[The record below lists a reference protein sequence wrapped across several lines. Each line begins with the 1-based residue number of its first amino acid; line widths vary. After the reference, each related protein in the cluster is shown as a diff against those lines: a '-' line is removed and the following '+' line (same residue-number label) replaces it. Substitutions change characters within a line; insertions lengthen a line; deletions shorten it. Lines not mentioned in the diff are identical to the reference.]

1 MLSTTMP
8 LSPAQAQTQANVDA
22 STSASSVGIGIGIG
36 IGCASGNSPKSEPFA
51 TLSPDQTK
59 AMSDDASENNGVP
72 KSGKDGIGTSGNGSG
87 GGNGNSGTANAD
99 GQQSSSAVGAV
110 STPMLRQNSSSSINS
125 CLVASPNNT
134 SEHSN
139 SSNVSAV
146 AALAQMGDSD
156 LVQQQDEH
164 SKKKK
169 TIVKDED
176 AEKAS
181 NKAKCL
187 GSGAGSGSGSLSAA
201 SVAIKEEP
209 ADVLTSLVN
218 VKKEENH
225 SPNMS
230 PVGFGSIGGPSGNAQ
245 ESAVAT
251 VKMELNVGSSSSE
264 KTTSALSTDEL
275 GGMGGVGCNQL
286 SSDLMNETS
295 NTTPGSSGVALNISA
310 PHANATSG
318 GPGCGVGVGMGNL
331 MTGNGGTSI
340 GVGVGNC
347 LDYMQQQ
354 NHIFVFSTQLA
365 NKGAES
371 VLSGQF
377 QTIIAYHCTQPATKS
392 FLEDFFMK
400 NPMKMNKLQRQSSL
414 GMPWMG
420 IVPGITATGPNLV
433 SKLSQQSTPQSK
445 SSGSLQKSQ
454 PQFNQ
459 ADNSKRNS
467 MNAPGST
474 FADQPD
480 NLNENDLMCWETGVG
495 AVAGGTGSGSG
506 SNARNNIESC
516 NGPNESQAIK
526 LLEAAGVDLGQ
537 GKSNDL
543 NLSHENNIIS
553 LQGVKVPDENL
564 TPQQR
569 QHREEQLA
577 KIKKMNQFLFPEN
590 DNGSGANQIMG
601 NQLSKLPTDMMMSIP
616 GGGSAG
622 AGSPIV
628 NPQMRHMHLPGN
640 MKPEHI
646 TGSGLSEDVLLA
658 GDAMSEMG
666 TAMCNSGQK
675 NSLQCGPAP
684 GATPVTGAGSINVNM
699 QCPNSGAPNGNLI
712 ANSSDLLGNQFGN
725 PNCGIGIIGNGPDMS
740 KGMPNQL
747 QDGLSQAP
755 QAGMAQMEWSK
766 IQQQFFEERLKGGK
780 ARPGAGPSGPPVAQ
794 PHQQSAGSNQVR
806 NSLQGPPPPYHSTQ
820 RSASVPIATQS
831 PNPSS
836 PNNLSLPSP
845 RTTGAALGLPANSP
859 SMDGPGSVPVSTT
872 AAAAVAAAAVA
883 TSQAN
888 TMAVHSGSKN
898 CFQTDAASPS
908 NQNSNPNRNR
918 SSGTSGVLNHHLN
931 SNPSTPLSHLSPK
944 ELESFN
950 QPNSNSGDN
959 MKNRRPSPHRPRSP
973 GNCLIEANME
983 TRFAASS
990 PGVNFNPH
998 PHMQSNTNTAL
1009 NAYKVSSSNIAMER
1023 QNSGPGGQVQFN
1035 RRSDNIPLNPNS
1047 GNRPPPNKMAQNFDP
1062 ISSLAQMSQQL
1073 TSCVSSMGSPAGA
1086 GGMNM
1091 MGGAGPGSG
1100 PVDMNIEHGIGMM
1113 SGIDPTGMDAM
1124 NAQNSCHPMNPLMNP
1139 MGQRMLNPK
1148 MCIPGAPPGFNP
1160 NSPNGVIREGL
1171 GPGPGTGPIPSQGNA
1186 PNFHGI
1192 LPPGARLMGR
1202 MPVNFGSNFNPNIQ
1216 VKASTPNTI
1225 QYMPVR
1231 PQNANNNNNNGVG
1244 NIRMPPS
1251 LEFLQRYANPQLSA
1265 GGNGPPTICPP
1276 LGSDGGMMVGPG
1288 AGPMLMNTSSEQQ
1301 QLQQQNKMANNPGN
1315 PGNGMGFFQN
1325 CNQLSVMDDEGT
1337 LAGHD
1342 MGMGIGQQSM
1352 IRGMRPHG
1360 MRQHGMGPRLQAPV
1374 GNLINRQQIQFA
1386 HTPDGQLDCGG
1397 DPTAIFNNAPCN
1409 SSGPGP
1415 GPGMFSAS
1423 QQSNQTKPQHLKS
1436 MPSGMCQN
1444 PTGVGVGPAAGQ
1456 GQIQAQMQGQ
1466 SVIGPSNNNIMSAAG
1481 NSTANGAT
1489 SVNFVGPSSNDLK
1502 YAQQYHS
1509 FQQQLYATNTRSQQQ
1524 QQMQQ
1529 QQGNMIAMPPNLSP
1543 NPAFFVNK

>member
-8 LSPAQAQTQANVDA
+8 PSPAQAQTQANVDA
-22 STSASSVGIGIGIG
+22 STSASSVGIGIG
-36 IGCASGNSPKSEPFA
+36 CATGNSPKSEPFS
-51 TLSPDQTK
+51 TRSPGKDLTK
-59 AMSDDASENNGVP
+59 AMSDDASEKNGVP
-72 KSGKDGIGTSGNGSG
+72 KNGKDGIGASGSA
-87 GGNGNSGTANAD
+87 GGNSNSGTGPAD
-99 GQQSSSAVGAV
+99 GQPSSAVGAV

-146 AALAQMGDSD
+146 AALAQMGESD

-169 TIVKDED
+169 IIVKDED
-176 AEKAS
+176 AEKVS
-181 NKAKCL
+181 NKAKSL
-187 GSGAGSGSGSLSAA
+187 GSGAGSGSGSGSGLTATL
-201 SVAIKEEP
+201 AIKEEP

-230 PVGFGSIGGPSGNAQ
+230 PVGFGSIGGPSGNLQ
-245 ESAVAT
+245 ESAVTT

-264 KTTSALSTDEL
+264 KTNTSLSTDEL
-275 GGMGGVGCNQL
+275 GGMGGVACNKL
-286 SSDLMNETS
+286 NCDIMSETT
-295 NTTPGSSGVALNISA
+295 NNTPGSSGVASNMSA
-310 PHANATSG
+310 PHAPNATAG
-318 GPGCGVGVGMGNL
+318 GNL
-331 MTGNGGTSI
+331 MTGNGGSSI
-340 GVGVGNC
+340 GAGVGNC

-420 IVPGITATGPNLV
+420 IVPGIAATGPNLV
-433 SKLSQQSTPQSK
+433 KLSQQSTQQSK
-445 SSGSLQKSQ
+445 STGSLQKSQ
-454 PQFNQ
+454 AQFNQ
-459 ADNSKRNS
+459 ADNCKRNA
-467 MNAPGST
+467 MNAPTST
-474 FADQPD
+474 FSDQPD
-480 NLNENDLMCWETGVG
+480 NLNENDLMCWETGAG
-495 AVAGGTGSGSG
+495 AGAGGSGSG
-506 SNARNNIESC
+506 SGPNGRNNIDSC
-516 NGPNESQAIK
+516 NGSNESQAIK

-537 GKSNDL
+537 GKCNDL

-590 DNGSGANQIMG
+590 DNASGANQIMG
-601 NQLSKLPTDMMMSIP
+601 NQLSKLPTDMIMSMP
-616 GGGSAG
+616 SAGSAG
-622 AGSPIV
+622 TGPPIV
-628 NPQMRHMHLPGN
+628 NPQMRHMHMSGN
-640 MKPEHI
+640 IKPEHI
-646 TGSGLSEDVLLA
+646 TGSGLSEEVLLP
-658 GDAMSEMG
+658 GDVMTDMGSTMSS
-666 TAMCNSGQK
+666 SGQK
-675 NSLQCGPAP
+675 HSLQGGPAP

-699 QCPNSGAPNGNLI
+699 QCPNSGATNGNLM
-712 ANSSDLLGNQFGN
+712 ANSSDLLGPFGN
-725 PNCGIGIIGNGPDMS
+725 PNCGIGIIGSGPEMS

-747 QDGLSQAP
+747 LDGLSQAP

-766 IQQQFFEERLKGGK
+766 IQQQFFEDRLKGGK
-780 ARPGAGPSGPPVAQ
+780 ARPGAGPSGPLVAQ
-794 PHQQSAGSNQVR
+794 PHQQSAGCNQVR

-845 RTTGAALGLPANSP
+845 RTTGAAMGLPANSP
-859 SMDGPGSVPVSTT
+859 SMEGPGSVPVSSTT
-872 AAAAVAAAAVA
+872 SAAVAAAAVA

-888 TMAVHSGSKN
+888 TISVHSGSKN

-908 NQNSNPNRNR
+908 NVNSNPNRNR
-918 SSGTSGVLNHHLN
+918 SSGTSGVLNHHLS
-931 SNPSTPLSHLSPK
+931 SNPSTPLSHQSPK
-944 ELESFN
+944 ELDSFN

-959 MKNRRPSPHRPRSP
+959 IKNRRPSPHRPRSP
-973 GNCLIEANME
+973 GTCLIEANME

-990 PGVNFNPH
+990 PGVSFNPH

-1023 QNSGPGGQVQFN
+1023 QNSVPGGQVQFN

-1062 ISSLAQMSQQL
+1062 ITSLAQMSQQL
-1073 TSCVSSMGSPAGA
+1073 TSCVSGMGSPAGA

-1091 MGGAGPGSG
+1091 MGGAGPGTGS
-1100 PVDMNIEHGIGMM
+1100 VDMNIEHGIM
-1113 SGIDPTGMDAM
+1113 SGIDSTGMDAI
-1124 NAQNSCHPMNPLMNP
+1124 NAQNSCHPMSSLMNP

-1160 NSPNGVIREGL
+1160 NSPNGAMRDGL
-1171 GPGPGTGPIPSQGNA
+1171 GPGPGPGLGTGPISSQGNA
-1186 PNFHGI
+1186 QNFHGI

-1231 PQNANNNNNNGVG
+1231 PQNANNNNNNGVS
-1244 NIRMPPS
+1244 NVRMPPS
-1251 LEFLQRYANPQLSA
+1251 LEFLQRYANPQLA
-1265 GGNGPPTICPP
+1265 PGGNGPPSICPP
-1276 LGSDGGMMVGPG
+1276 LGSDGGMMVAPG
-1288 AGPMLMNTSSEQQ
+1288 AGPMLMNTSAEQQ
-1301 QLQQQNKMANNPGN
+1301 QLQQQTKMANNPGN

-1325 CNQLSVMDDEGT
+1325 CNHLSVMDDEGA

-1342 MGMGIGQQSM
+1342 MGMGIGQQTM

-1374 GNLINRQQIQFA
+1374 GNLINRQQIQFT

-1397 DPTAIFNNAPCN
+1397 DPTTIFNNAPCN

-1415 GPGMFSAS
+1415 GSGMFSAS
-1423 QQSNQTKPQHLKS
+1423 QQTNQTKPQHLKS

-1444 PTGVGVGPAAGQ
+1444 PTGAGVSVGPAAG
-1456 GQIQAQMQGQ
+1456 QGQ

-1481 NSTANGAT
+1481 NSTSNGAPG
-1489 SVNFVGPSSNDLK
+1489 VNFVGPSSNDLK

>member
-8 LSPAQAQTQANVDA
+8 VSPAQAQTQANVDT

-36 IGCASGNSPKSEPFA
+36 SPKSDPFS
-51 TLSPDQTK
+51 TVSPDQTK
-59 AMSDDASENNGVP
+59 AMSDDASEKNGVP
-72 KSGKDGIGTSGNGSG
+72 KNGKDVIAASGSASGVGNGS
-87 GGNGNSGTANAD
+87 SGTGTAD
-99 GQQSSSAVGAV
+99 GQPSSSVG
-110 STPMLRQNSSSSINS
+110 SSSINS
-125 CLVASPNNT
+125 CLIASPNNT

-156 LVQQQDEH
+156 LGQSQEEH

-169 TIVKDED
+169 MIVKDED

-181 NKAKCL
+181 NKAKGL
-187 GSGAGSGSGSLSAA
+187 GSGAGSGSGPGPGSGLNAT
-201 SVAIKEEP
+201 VAIKEEP

-230 PVGFGSIGGPSGNAQ
+230 PVGFGSIGGPSGNTQ
-245 ESAVAT
+245 ESVVTT

-264 KTTSALSTDEL
+264 KTTTALNTDEM
-275 GGMGGVGCNQL
+275 GGMGGIVCNHL
-286 SSDLMNETS
+286 SSDLMSETS
-295 NTTPGSSGVALNISA
+295 NSTPGSSGVALNMNA
-310 PHANATSG
+310 PHATPG
-318 GPGCGVGVGMGNL
+318 GAGCVVGVGNL
-331 MTGNGGTSI
+331 MAGNGGTSI

-414 GMPWMG
+414 GIPWMG
-420 IVPGITATGPNLV
+420 IVPGIATTGPNLV
-433 SKLSQQSTPQSK
+433 SKLSQQPTPQSK

-454 PQFNQ
+454 AQFNQ
-459 ADNSKRNS
+459 SDNSKRNA
-467 MNAPGST
+467 MNAPSSNY
-474 FADQPD
+474 ADQTD
-480 NLNENDLMCWETGVG
+480 TLNENDLMCWESG
-495 AVAGGTGSGSG
+495 AGAGGTGSGSG
-506 SNARNNIESC
+506 PNSRNNNESC

-601 NQLSKLPTDMMMSIP
+601 NQLSKLPTDMMMSMA

-622 AGSPIV
+622 AGATIV

-646 TGSGLSEDVLLA
+646 TGPGLSEEVLLP
-658 GDAMSEMG
+658 GDVMTDMG

-684 GATPVTGAGSINVNM
+684 GVTPVTGAGSINVNM
-699 QCPNSGAPNGNLI
+699 QGPNSGAPNGNLI
-712 ANSSDLLGNQFGN
+712 GNSSDLLGSFGN
-725 PNCGIGIIGNGPDMS
+725 TNCGIGIIGTGPDMS

-780 ARPGAGPSGPPVAQ
+780 ARPGTGPSGPLIAQ
-794 PHQQSAGSNQVR
+794 THQQSTGSNQVR

-845 RTTGAALGLPANSP
+845 RTTGAAMGLPANSP
-859 SMDGPGSVPVSTT
+859 IMEGPGSVPVSTT
-872 AAAAVAAAAVA
+872 TAAAVAAAAVA

-898 CFQTDAASPS
+898 CFQADAASPS

-918 SSGTSGVLNHHLN
+918 SSGTSGVLNHLN

-944 ELESFN
+944 ELDSFN
-950 QPNSNSGDN
+950 QSNSNSGDN

-973 GNCLIEANME
+973 GNCLIDASME

-1023 QNSGPGGQVQFN
+1023 QNSAPGGQVQFN

-1091 MGGAGPGSG
+1091 MGGAGPGPG
-1100 PVDMNIEHGIGMM
+1100 PVDINIDHSMM
-1113 SGIDPTGMDAM
+1113 SGIDSTGMDAM

-1171 GPGPGTGPIPSQGNA
+1171 GPGPATGPVPSQGNA

-1244 NIRMPPS
+1244 NVRMPPS
-1251 LEFLQRYANPQLSA
+1251 LEFLQRYANPQMAA
-1265 GGNGPPTICPP
+1265 GGNVPPSICPP
-1276 LGSDGGMMVGPG
+1276 LGSDGGMIVGPG
-1288 AGPMLMNTSSEQQ
+1288 AGPMLMNTSTEQQ
-1301 QLQQQNKMANNPGN
+1301 QQQNKMANNPGN

-1325 CNQLSVMDDEGT
+1325 CNQLSVMEEDAT

-1374 GNLINRQQIQFA
+1374 GNLINRQQIQFT
-1386 HTPDGQLDCGG
+1386 HTADGQLDCGG

-1415 GPGMFSAS
+1415 GMFSSS
-1423 QQSNQTKPQHLKS
+1423 QQSNQTKPLHLKS
-1436 MPSGMCQN
+1436 MTSGMCQN
-1444 PTGVGVGPAAGQ
+1444 PTGVGVGVGSTPVQA
-1456 GQIQAQMQGQ
+1456 QIQAQGQGQ
-1466 SVIGPSNNNIMSAAG
+1466 SIIGPSNNNIMSGAS
-1481 NSTANGAT
+1481 NSTSNGAT
-1489 SVNFVGPSSNDLK
+1489 GVNFVGPSSNDLK